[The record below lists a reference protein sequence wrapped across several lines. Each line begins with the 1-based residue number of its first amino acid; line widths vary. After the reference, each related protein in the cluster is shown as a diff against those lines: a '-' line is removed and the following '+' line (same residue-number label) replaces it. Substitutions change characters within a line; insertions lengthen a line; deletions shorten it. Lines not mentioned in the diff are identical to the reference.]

1 MEEIIDGYAEW
12 QNRPDITGIGRM
24 PDRASFIRYAEEQ
37 EALSGAGLA
46 SARCMSLNGKW
57 RFRLYPN
64 HFKRP
69 EGFAD
74 PAFRASGFN
83 TIEVPGSWQLQGYG
97 APQYCN
103 VQYPWEGHEDVVPPY
118 APVETNPVGCY
129 LKSFQLP
136 MAWEEKRVFLRLEG
150 VESAFYLYI
159 NGKRI
164 GYAENSFGPSEFE
177 LTPYLQPG
185 KNLIGLEVYRWCTG
199 SWLEDQDFWRFA
211 GIFRDVYLYA
221 ANESFLADVSLSA
234 LPDAAYQNG
243 ELTADLRVD
252 TPRPGQRLEMT
263 VLDGGKIVGYDSVD
277 VPEDG
282 AVSMHATIAQA
293 KLWSAEKPYLYTVL
307 FALSGDGGALE
318 YVPLKAGFRQLE
330 IRGGI
335 LLLNGRRLVLKGVNR
350 HEFSCV
356 NGRSLTREEMVQ
368 DALLMKANNI
378 NAVRTSHY
386 PNHPDWYDICDEYG
400 LYVIDENNL
409 ESHGT
414 QESTIPGCPAVPGS
428 LPEWENV
435 CMSRIRS
442 LYERDKNHACVILW
456 SLGNESGG
464 GANFQKM
471 HDWLRERDPS
481 RYVHYESVR
490 GNPEKDLS
498 VTDVYSMMYASP
510 EQVEEFLHAHPDRP
524 FLLCEYAHAMG
535 NSCGGVGQYT
545 RLFREEPHMQG
556 AFVWDFI
563 DQAILTKD
571 GQGREYLAYGGDFG
585 DEPNDGNFCGDGL
598 LFADRTPSPKLAE
611 IRRLYQNISFRALD
625 AERGTIEIGNH
636 FLFTDLSEFEFRW
649 EQVCGGEFLR
659 GATFYFALAP
669 GKVRLLEL
677 ELNRICRRECY
688 LNLSVFL
695 RKDTPWA
702 KAGTEIARAQ
712 FVSNPMVFE
721 RTLKRPDAPLTILE
735 SYGTLSIQGES
746 LCVRFSRRTGQLV
759 SIRRGGQEYLKAPLR
774 PSFWRASTDNDRGN
788 RTPVRCAVW
797 RFAGQNCAYA
807 PYTVDAQDAP
817 RGAVRV
823 TSRFTVPSEPESHG
837 TLTYTVTQVG
847 IQVEMQFLPDGRLPE
862 LPEAGVCFEAD
873 SRYETLSF
881 LGRGPL
887 ENYSDRKAAAELGLY
902 RIPVESLYVPY
913 LRPQENGARTDVR
926 FALLEGE
933 KSSLRIE
940 SAGEEPFTLSICRWS
955 PEELESAAHQKD
967 LPESGRLFVRVLARQ
982 MGVGGDD
989 SWGALPQEEH
999 RLFSGRP
1006 YSLRFALIPE

>member
-1 MEEIIDGYAEW
+1 
-12 QNRPDITGIGRM
+12 
-24 PDRASFIRYAEEQ
+24 
-37 EALSGAGLA
+37 
-46 SARCMSLNGKW
+46 
-57 RFRLYPN
+57 
-64 HFKRP
+64 
-69 EGFAD
+69 
-74 PAFRASGFN
+74 
-83 TIEVPGSWQLQGYG
+83 
-97 APQYCN
+97 
-103 VQYPWEGHEDVVPPY
+103 
-118 APVETNPVGCY
+118 
-129 LKSFQLP
+129 
-136 MAWEEKRVFLRLEG
+136 
-150 VESAFYLYI
+150 
-159 NGKRI
+159 
-164 GYAENSFGPSEFE
+164 
-177 LTPYLQPG
+177 
-185 KNLIGLEVYRWCTG
+185 
-199 SWLEDQDFWRFA
+199 
-211 GIFRDVYLYA
+211 
-221 ANESFLADVSLSA
+221 
-234 LPDAAYQNG
+234 
-243 ELTADLRVD
+243 
-252 TPRPGQRLEMT
+252 
-263 VLDGGKIVGYDSVD
+263 
-277 VPEDG
+277 
-282 AVSMHATIAQA
+282 
-293 KLWSAEKPYLYTVL
+293 
-307 FALSGDGGALE
+307 
-318 YVPLKAGFRQLE
+318 
-330 IRGGI
+330 
-335 LLLNGRRLVLKGVNR
+335 
-350 HEFSCV
+350 
-356 NGRSLTREEMVQ
+356 
-368 DALLMKANNI
+368 
-378 NAVRTSHY
+378 
-386 PNHPDWYDICDEYG
+386 
-400 LYVIDENNL
+400 
-409 ESHGT
+409 
-414 QESTIPGCPAVPGS
+414 
-428 LPEWENV
+428 
-435 CMSRIRS
+435 
-442 LYERDKNHACVILW
+442 
-456 SLGNESGG
+456 
-464 GANFQKM
+464 M

-481 RYVHYESVR
+481 RYVHYESVW

-712 FVSNPMVFE
+712 FVSNPMAFE
-721 RTLKRPDAPLTILE
+721 RMLKRPDAPLTILE

-759 SIRRGGQEYLKAPLR
+759 SIRHGGQEYLKAPLR

-862 LPEAGVCFEAD
+862 LPEVGVCFETD

-955 PEELESAAHQKD
+955 PEELESAAHAKD

-1006 YSLRFALIPE
+1006 YLLRFTLIPE